1 MAFVKM
7 SELAFT
13 EFKKFLQE
21 NYVTSDEIRIN
32 LTGNGWSG
40 PVFNLV
46 LDEQKED
53 DNVEKFGDIKLVVKK
68 SVNDEFGS
76 LVIKCGEE
84 NGLDGFSIELENKQE
99 GECASCSS
107 CS

>member
-13 EFKKFLQE
+13 EFKKFLQG
-21 NYVTSDEIRIN
+21 NNVTSDEIRIN

-68 SVNDEFGS
+68 TVNDEFGT

-84 NGLDGFSIELENKQE
+84 NDLGGFSIELENKQE

-107 CS
+107 CN

>member
-1 MAFVKM
+1 M

-21 NYVTSDEIRIN
+21 NNVTSDEIRIN

-68 SVNDEFGS
+68 SVNDKYGS
-76 LVIKCGEE
+76 LLITCGAE
-84 NGLDGFSIELENKQE
+84 NGLGGFSIELENKQE
-99 GECASCSS
+99 GQCASCSS
-107 CS
+107 CG

>member
-1 MAFVKM
+1 MAYVNM
-7 SELAFT
+7 SELALT
-13 EFKKFLQE
+13 EFKKFLLD
-21 NYVTSDEIRIN
+21 NNVTSNEIRIN

-53 DNVEKFGDIKLVVKK
+53 DNVEKFGDIKLLVKK
-68 SVNDEFGS
+68 SVSDEFGS
-76 LVIKCGEE
+76 LVIKCGKE
-84 NGLDGFSIELENKQE
+84 NDLGGFSIEMQNKKE

>member
-1 MAFVKM
+1 MAFVNM

-13 EFKKFLQE
+13 EFKKFLKG
-21 NYVTSDEIRIN
+21 NNVTSDEIRIN
-32 LTGNGWSG
+32 LTGKGWSG

-84 NGLDGFSIELENKQE
+84 NGLDGFSIELENKPE

>member
-7 SELAFT
+7 SELALT
-13 EFKKFLQE
+13 EFKKFLE
-21 NYVTSDEIRIN
+21 GNNVTSDEIRIN

-53 DNVEKFGDIKLVVKK
+53 DNVEKFGDIKLVVQK
-68 SVNDEFGS
+68 SVNDEFGT

-84 NGLDGFSIELENKQE
+84 NDLGGFSIELENKQE

>member
-1 MAFVKM
+1 MAYINM
-7 SELAFT
+7 SELALA
-13 EFKKFLQE
+13 EFKKFLLD
-21 NYVTSDEIRIN
+21 NNVTSNEIRIN

-53 DNVEKFGDIKLVVKK
+53 DNVEKFGDIQLVVKK
-68 SVNDEFGS
+68 SVSDEFGN

-84 NGLDGFSIELENKQE
+84 NNLGGFSIELENKKE
-99 GECASCSS
+99 GECSSCSS